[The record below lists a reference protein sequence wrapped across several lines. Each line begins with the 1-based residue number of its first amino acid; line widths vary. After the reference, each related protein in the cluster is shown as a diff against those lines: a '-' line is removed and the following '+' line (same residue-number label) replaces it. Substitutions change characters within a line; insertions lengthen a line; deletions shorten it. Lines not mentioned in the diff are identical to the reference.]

1 MKDFQKFITSI
12 PKVSVDICF
21 KAGYDA
27 EVNGA
32 NTTNCHFSLFSAP
45 QFTAAWENG
54 KKQAVKD
61 KQSAQQSV
69 EPTEEDSAK
78 NLIV

>member
-1 MKDFQKFITSI
+1 MKNFKKLVTSI
-12 PKVSVDICF
+12 PKVSVEICF

-27 EVNGA
+27 EMNGA

-54 KKQAVKD
+54 RNQAVKD

-69 EPTEEDSAK
+69 ERTGEQSG
-78 NLIV
+78 

>member
-1 MKDFQKFITSI
+1 MKGFQSFITGI
-12 PKVSVDICF
+12 PKVNADICF

-27 EVNGA
+27 EMNGA

-54 KKQAVKD
+54 KKQASKD
-61 KQSAQQSV
+61 KQSAQQSLAV
-69 EPTEEDSAK
+69 DASPQGASK
-78 NLIV
+78 